1 MSENTS
7 HPMSMYMSPDIVL
20 KNIIYEHYGKLREKT
35 HLLRHVWGIELFFGQ
50 TVKIAFFGKSCCNR
64 F

>member
-1 MSENTS
+1 
-7 HPMSMYMSPDIVL
+7 MSMSMSMSMSPDIVL
-20 KNIIYEHYGKLREKT
+20 KTLFTNTNGKLWEKT
-35 HLLRHVWGIELFFGQ
+35 HLLRHVWGIEFFFGQ